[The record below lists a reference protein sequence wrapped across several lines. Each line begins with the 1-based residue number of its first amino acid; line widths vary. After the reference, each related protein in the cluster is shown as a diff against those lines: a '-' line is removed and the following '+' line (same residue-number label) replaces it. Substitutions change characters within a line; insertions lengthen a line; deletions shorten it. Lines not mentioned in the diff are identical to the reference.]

1 MKRAIKDLQ
10 DFNGKGA
17 TEQAPLPPRRQRVKT
32 NRLSDEKPAP
42 PPPRKRKAPTKKE
55 QPAHAKAQS
64 SSPVLLK
71 KRRQPEERRRRDEL
85 SAGHQG
91 PQGPGQDRGV
101 VTDGC
106 REKGDLVDVLLDARV
121 YLPRARGAGSPPPLN
136 RAAAEPAS
144 DDDDDELQW
153 NDKDSSDDDEPWAA
167 NGDGSEESAPREV
180 TQPSSLPSPAEEDEA
195 STDGIS
201 FEAFDAFVAAGPGS
215 DAGSDAESDGD
226 ATTEHAAATPEAASE
241 EQPEAAAP
249 EGAPSAAAASEEQP
263 EAATSEAA
271 ASEAAASEE
280 QPEAATSEA
289 AASRPPRRSSRR
301 PRRRRSSRKRRGTST
316 RRTRRS
322 SRRTWTPRRWRRR
335 ARRRRPRAL
344 GGDGPRPDAQLA
356 ETMRRPGDYDLAAM
370 EAQAAEL
377 RTKAL
382 GLAFLAA
389 EARGGAASTTTSS
402 ARRRTSRSWRG
413 ARPRAR
419 SLAEAVVAGSGAFAR
434 ASAFRKLADEVWRH
448 GGGARS
454 IEAAENCLAG
464 HKVCFTGV
472 FETIGRNRP
481 DTQGHIRELTARFGG
496 ICRDGVTSSTTV
508 LVVGRGEKGEGGHR
522 DGKGESPTT
531 SSKYRNALKENEKRG
546 KKEAAEQRSFDEQA
560 AKIAAK
566 KARKPYEKRKYP
578 AVKILYEDE
587 YLAWIATLDGAPAA
601 PAAPPVDE
609 RTPTAAPKQQ
619 PSLDEIRYTPRTGAM
634 HGRGEVGAGALA
646 DALAAPK
653 GFTLD
658 NALVASGEQLDGIF
672 AHTML
677 QRCACADGAGGKH
690 DDDDGAAMEYCESYV
705 TVQWSGAGGVYD
717 ERGGDASD
725 GDEVASQRAHRGQSK
740 WLAAGAKPAF
750 STTTGK
756 KFEAARVITSD
767 SLDSVCKARRKP
779 KLGAQYGLLAD
790 TKLGMGQAHQKFFLL
805 RFRSTDDDGARGVV
819 RLVVSSGNCAAVTAA
834 PSRQLVGLWWAD
846 FEEKSDP
853 RPSAFR
859 DALLHHARALVDSRT
874 PTKHDKD
881 RERALERCEALFAA
895 CARADFAAADD
906 ADVRLVSS
914 VPGFHARDAALGED
928 GVRCLRRAAAAR
940 RRRRRAVCHSFG
952 GFGAR
957 RAASGSGGS
966 VGPWRR
972 TAAPWPC
979 FGPSATTASSST
991 SSGDRRGQTAS
1002 DRSRLVKTL
1011 MGQSSLACLRAPRD
1025 ERARGNKFVWNPH
1038 LMLYVLHDGR
1048 GAVRRALLTSA
1059 NLSAAAWGRRRSAND
1074 PENADACD
1082 AAGALEIRSFELG
1095 VCVPVA
1101 PDAGEGFPF
1110 VFPEQLGRLPLPLR
1124 DVN

>member
-17 TEQAPLPPRRQRVKT
+17 TEKAPLPPRRQRMKT

-55 QPAHAKAQS
+55 PAAHAKAQS

-71 KRRQPEERRRRDEL
+71 KRRQPEERAAATRDEL
-85 SAGHQG
+85 SALGIKG
-91 PQGPGQDRGV
+91 LKALAKDRGV

-121 YLPRARGAGSPPPLN
+121 YLPRA
-136 RAAAEPAS
+136 EPAS
-144 DDDDDELQW
+144 DDDDDELCW
-153 NDKDSSDDDEPWAA
+153 NDKDSSDDDEPWVA

-215 DAGSDAESDGD
+215 DAESDAESDGD
-226 ATTEHAAATPEAASE
+226 ATTEHAAATSEAAASE
-241 EQPEAAAP
+241 EQPEAAA
-249 EGAPSAAAASEEQP
+249 
-263 EAATSEAA
+263 SEAA

-280 QPEAATSEA
+280 QPEAPGNEHPEAPEDAAEQPEDVDPAALA
-289 AASRPPRRSSRR
+289 AA
-301 PRRRRSSRKRRGTST
+301 
-316 RRTRRS
+316 
-322 SRRTWTPRRWRRR
+322 R
-335 ARRRRPRAL
+335 ARAPPGVRELWEATGL
-344 GGDGPRPDAQLA
+344 DLDAQLA

-389 EARGGAASTTTSS
+389 EARGRSGLYNDEQRTHAPDVEVL
-402 ARRRTSRSWRG
+402 ARRAAAGTL
-413 ARPRAR
+413 

-496 ICRDGVTSSTTV
+496 RCVDGVTSTTTV
-508 LVVGRGEKGEGGHR
+508 LVVGRGEKGEGGKR

-531 SSKYRNALKENEKRG
+531 SSKYRKALKENEKRG
-546 KKEAAEQRSFDEQA
+546 EKEADEQRKFDEQA
-560 AKIAAK
+560 AQIAAK

-609 RTPTAAPKQQ
+609 RTSTAAPKHA

-677 QRCACADGAGGKH
+677 QRCACADGAEN
-690 DDDDGAAMEYCESYV
+690 DFCESYV

-740 WLAAGAKPAF
+740 WLAAGAAPAF
-750 STTTGK
+750 ATTTGK
-756 KFEAARVITSD
+756 KFEAARLITSD
-767 SLDSVCKARRKP
+767 SLADVCAARRKP
-779 KLGAQYGLLAD
+779 ELGVQYGLLAD
-790 TKLGMGQAHQKFFLL
+790 TELGMGQAHQKFFLL

-819 RLVVSSGNCAAVTAA
+819 RLVISSGNCAAVTYSSA

-846 FEEKSDP
+846 FPELRDP

-859 DALLHHARALVDSRT
+859 DALLHHARALVDART

-914 VPGFHARDAALGED
+914 VPGFHDRDAALGED
-928 GVRCLRRAAAAR
+928 GVRAAFAEAAGGEKLDV
-940 RRRRRAVCHSFG
+940 AVVCHSFG
-952 GFGAR
+952 GFGGQAGGERLR
-957 RAASGSGGS
+957 RLRGALAPNGGAMALFWPERNDSELIDVKRRPDVGSD
-966 VGPWRR
+966 
-972 TAAPWPC
+972 
-979 FGPSATTASSST
+979 F
-991 SSGDRRGQTAS
+991 AS

-1011 MGQSSLACLRAPRD
+1011 MGQSSLACLKAPRD

-1038 LMLYVLHDGR
+1038 LMLYVLHDGH

-1074 PENADACD
+1074 PENADVCD
-1082 AAGALEIRSFELG
+1082 AKGALEIRSFELG

-1110 VFPEQLGRLPLPLR
+1110 VFPPNSAGDCRYPYVGVRRNDAPT
-1124 DVN
+1124 DKGHMYF

>member
-55 QPAHAKAQS
+55 PAPTKAQS

-71 KRRQPEERRRRDEL
+71 KRRQPEERAAATRDEL
-85 SAGHQG
+85 SALGIKG
-91 PQGPGQDRGV
+91 LKALAKDRGV

-106 REKGDLVDVLLDARV
+106 REKGDLVDVLLDAR
-121 YLPRARGAGSPPPLN
+121 
-136 RAAAEPAS
+136 
-144 DDDDDELQW
+144 W
-153 NDKDSSDDDEPWAA
+153 NDQDSSDDDEPWAA
-167 NGDGSEESAPREV
+167 DGDGSEESAPREV

-226 ATTEHAAATPEAASE
+226 ATTEHAAATSEAAASE
-241 EQPEAAAP
+241 EQPEAAAS
-249 EGAPSAAAASEEQP
+249 EAAPSAAAASEEQPEAAASEAAASEAAASEEQP

-280 QPEAATSEA
+280 QPEAAASEEQPEA
-289 AASRPPRRSSRR
+289 PGNEHPEAPEDASEQPE
-301 PRRRRSSRKRRGTST
+301 
-316 RRTRRS
+316 
-322 SRRTWTPRRWRRR
+322 
-335 ARRRRPRAL
+335 
-344 GGDGPRPDAQLA
+344 DLA

-389 EARGGAASTTTSS
+389 EARGRSGLYNDEQRTHAPDVEVL
-402 ARRRTSRSWRG
+402 ARRAAAGTL
-413 ARPRAR
+413 
-419 SLAEAVVAGSGAFAR
+419 SLAEAVVAGSGAFAH

-601 PAAPPVDE
+601 PAAPPVDGA
-609 RTPTAAPKQQ
+609 TSTAAPKQQ

-779 KLGAQYGLLAD
+779 ELGVQYGLLAD

-819 RLVVSSGNCAAVTAA
+819 RLVVSSGNCAAVTYSSA

-859 DALLHHARALVDSRT
+859 DALLHHARAL
-874 PTKHDKD
+874 
-881 RERALERCEALFAA
+881 
-895 CARADFAAADD
+895 
-906 ADVRLVSS
+906 
-914 VPGFHARDAALGED
+914 
-928 GVRCLRRAAAAR
+928 
-940 RRRRRAVCHSFG
+940 
-952 GFGAR
+952 
-957 RAASGSGGS
+957 
-966 VGPWRR
+966 
-972 TAAPWPC
+972 
-979 FGPSATTASSST
+979 
-991 SSGDRRGQTAS
+991 
-1002 DRSRLVKTL
+1002 
-1011 MGQSSLACLRAPRD
+1011 APRD

-1110 VFPEQLGRLPLPLR
+1110 VFPPSSAGDCLRLRRRPPQRAHGQGAHGLLFMAGARARAVGSTLAPR
-1124 DVN
+1124 RGAGVAV